1 MDNAT
6 KRQFFL
12 IFILISFLLL
22 VYFVLDLF
30 LSLPWAIK
38 AIFLAIIVL
47 IIFSIIFVKAGFI
60 LFLQEYERAVI
71 LRFGKLH
78 RISGPGWALTIPG
91 LENFTKVDLRVQTID
106 VAKQEVITK
115 DNVAIKVDAIIF
127 LSVKKDPKS
136 VANSVLNVED
146 YKKAAQLFV
155 KSSVREVIGNM
166 VLSEVVSN
174 INELN
179 VRLLKE
185 LAKITS
191 EWGINVESVELK
203 EIIVPDI
210 VIDAMHKQKAAE
222 QERLAIIQ
230 IAEAEREK
238 ISAIDKSASQL
249 GDKSISYYYIKA
261 LEEMSKGAS
270 TKIIFPMEFS
280 RLAEILAGKVAPKP
294 QEKSKLENFLD
305 KYGDLLE
312 EKLEN
317 VTQK

>member
-12 IFILISFLLL
+12 IFILISVLLLTYFLL
-22 VYFVLDLF
+22 DMF
-30 LSLPWAIK
+30 LSLPLMIK
-38 AIFLAIIVL
+38 TIFLGIIVL
-47 IIFSIIFVKAGFI
+47 ITLIAIFFKSGLV

-71 LRFGKLH
+71 LRFGKIH
-78 RISGPGWALTIPG
+78 RISGPGWALIIPG
-91 LENFTKVDLRVQTID
+91 LENYTKVDLRVQTID
-106 VAKQEVITK
+106 VAKQEVITR

-146 YKKAAQLFV
+146 YKKASQLFV

-166 VLSEVVSN
+166 ELSEVISN
-174 INELN
+174 INDLN

-191 EWGINVESVELK
+191 EWGINVDSVELK

-222 QERLAIIQ
+222 QERLAIVQ
-230 IAEAEREK
+230 IAEAEKAK
-238 ISAIDKSASQL
+238 ISAINESASQL

-280 RLAEILAGKVAPKP
+280 RLAEILAGKVAPKGA
-294 QEKSKLENFLD
+294 EKTKLEKFLD
-305 KYGDLLE
+305 KYGDVLE
-312 EKLEN
+312 DKLEN
-317 VTQK
+317 VIEK

>member
-12 IFILISFLLL
+12 IFILISILLL
-22 VYFVLDLF
+22 VYFLLDMF

-38 AIFLAIIVL
+38 ASFLGIIVL
-47 IIFSIIFVKAGFI
+47 IALTTLIIKAGFV

-91 LENFTKVDLRVQTID
+91 LENYTKVDLRVQTID

-155 KSSVREVIGNM
+155 KASVREVIGNM
-166 VLSEVVSN
+166 ILSEVVSN

-210 VIDAMHKQKAAE
+210 VIEAMHKQKAAE
-222 QERLAIIQ
+222 QERLAIVQ

-280 RLAEILAGKVAPKP
+280 RLAEILAGKVAPKAN
-294 QEKSKLENFLD
+294 EKSKLEKFLD
-305 KYGDLLE
+305 KYGDMLE
-312 EKLEN
+312 DKLET
-317 VTQK
+317 VIEK

>member
-47 IIFSIIFVKAGFI
+47 IVFSIIFVKAGFI

>member
-47 IIFSIIFVKAGFI
+47 IVFSIIFVKAGFI

-280 RLAEILAGKVAPKP
+280 RLAEILAGKVAPKAN
-294 QEKSKLENFLD
+294 EKSKLENFLD

-312 EKLEN
+312 EKLED